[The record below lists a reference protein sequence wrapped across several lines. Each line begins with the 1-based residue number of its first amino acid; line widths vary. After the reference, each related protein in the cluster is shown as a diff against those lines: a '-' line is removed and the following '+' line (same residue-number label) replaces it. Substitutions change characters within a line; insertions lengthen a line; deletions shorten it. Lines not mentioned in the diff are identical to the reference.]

1 MKKLLYLTWLVL
13 AVTFWIASEGWPE
26 AKPGT
31 KSPIITSSFAVERG
45 YYGYIWKIYI
55 EAEDPDGDMLEIAAV
70 ADQVGYGLYQTNWT
84 TLRPQYRKHLKGY
97 VQWNTFSSK
106 TFSLREWTQINLKLS
121 ILASPL

>member
-1 MKKLLYLTWLVL
+1 MFGFFGLLLV
-13 AVTFWIASEGWPE
+13 AIFICHSQGQGQSKSE
-26 AKPGT
+26 T
-31 KSPIITSSFAVERG
+31 KAPIITYSYAIDKG
-45 YYGYIWKIYI
+45 KYGYIWKIYI